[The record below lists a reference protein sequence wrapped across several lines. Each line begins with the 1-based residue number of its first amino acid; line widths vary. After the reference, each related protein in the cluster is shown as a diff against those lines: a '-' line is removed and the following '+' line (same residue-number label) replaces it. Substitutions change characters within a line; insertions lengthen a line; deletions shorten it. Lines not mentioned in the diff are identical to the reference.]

1 MEIAWT
7 RKALAQLEDAL
18 LYIANENPSAASR
31 VAVTVEERLL
41 LLTAHS
47 DIGRK
52 GLVPG
57 TREFVFTGLPY
68 LAVYRVTGKR
78 IEILRFFHAAQD
90 RPTRLS

>member
-1 MEIAWT
+1 MAAT
-7 RKALAQLEDAL
+7 KPLLYSFDAVG

-41 LLTAHS
+41 LLTAHP

-68 LAVYRVTGKR
+68 LAVYLVTGKR